1 MKAAGQRLTQGGVL
15 SLAVGRA
22 MLQATE
28 HYLAPD
34 EDHSVRRRVIVVVDA
49 CDELTQTNEAHSMDW
64 LPSEVRQCGRV
75 WLWECMHTVVTLLLV
90 TFQLPVGV
98 RFIVSVS
105 EGSHCANA
113 LHSRGQQPLWLTLT
127 SHDDRHDLVTKML
140 ADYRKKLTKPQ
151 VRQPLDHKAA
161 QECSAVAVAHTL

>member
-1 MKAAGQRLTQGGVL
+1 MVTHLL
-15 SLAVGRA
+15 I
-22 MLQATE
+22 
-28 HYLAPD
+28 
-34 EDHSVRRRVIVVVDA
+34 IV
-49 CDELTQTNEAHSMDW
+49 
-64 LPSEVRQCGRV
+64 
-75 WLWECMHTVVTLLLV
+75 
-90 TFQLPVGV
+90 QLPVGV

-127 SHDDRHDLVTKML
+127 SHDDRHGLVTKML

-161 QECSAVAVAHTL
+161 QGYSAVAVAHTR